1 MKETKMLSTDVIQMN
16 DLSIFQN
23 DQFGVVRVIQ
33 QDGDPWFVAVDVC
46 RALDINQPSRAC
58 ERLDEDEKGVSSIHT
73 LGGIQEL
80 LIVNEPG
87 LYTLIFGSR
96 KPEAKAFRRWIAH
109 DVIPSIRKY
118 GVYKLQWQQ
127 MRIQGIAIR
136 RSLTYALLITGEN
149 ERMHGKGYST
159 YTNLVYKTAL
169 GKDTRQLRK
178 AYGCKHPRDVMPA
191 EDLEKVAAVER
202 LVVDLLM
209 LGRIY
214 PQIKALME
222 QMAIAPPLPAADA
235 PID

>member
-1 MKETKMLSTDVIQMN
+1 
-16 DLSIFQN
+16 
-23 DQFGVVRVIQ
+23 
-33 QDGDPWFVAVDVC
+33 
-46 RALDINQPSRAC
+46 
-58 ERLDEDEKGVSSIHT
+58 
-73 LGGIQEL
+73 
-80 LIVNEPG
+80 
-87 LYTLIFGSR
+87 
-96 KPEAKAFRRWIAH
+96 
-109 DVIPSIRKY
+109 
-118 GVYKLQWQQ
+118 
-127 MRIQGIAIR
+127 
-136 RSLTYALLITGEN
+136 
-149 ERMHGKGYST
+149 MHGKGYST